1 MKCTLEGPEG
11 YNSMLVSLALSYLI
25 STSSLLFLF
34 FFVFFFPQTELDNIN
49 GQFSFFPYI
58 VILK

>member
-34 FFVFFFPQTELDNIN
+34 FLSFFPQTELDNIN